1 MCGSGD
7 SHLTGEQVWGV
18 KGPCVVPEPARFGVR
33 QSAGGGAKGGGG
45 GAEARERVGAGGH
58 RGNRDGAV
66 RSPSGAR
73 ARNRMSRVQ
82 FEVVGIAVGVARL
95 LSFNWGTYREKNYC
109 SFEMNT

>member
-1 MCGSGD
+1 MLCQSRHGLGCGSQPA
-7 SHLTGEQVWGV
+7 GEQR
-18 KGPCVVPEPARFGVR
+18 A
-33 QSAGGGAKGGGG
+33 GGG